1 MGRSTE
7 VRWSAVAPPRDQWL
21 LSRQATLFVTA
32 SARFLTEPRAF
43 ARPVGM
49 GERTER
55 KRGRQP
61 TPADGILR
69 RGGRGAN
76 LVREASVSRTGGGL
90 LSWSHGGRSE
100 PSGPPRS
107 SGASAPRSR
116 RV

>member
-61 TPADGILR
+61 TPADGISR
-69 RGGRGAN
+69 RGGRGRK
-76 LVREASVSRTGGGL
+76 LIRQASVSGAGGGL
-90 LSWSHGGRSE
+90 LATLH
-100 PSGPPRS
+100 
-107 SGASAPRSR
+107 AR
-116 RV
+116 RA